1 MFDQQLVKDRQAEL
15 LADAELRRIA
25 RQGPPKEPLVKL
37 RLTIEFQL
45 GRGGRRVPS
54 HLQSEGG

>member
-1 MFDQQLVKDRQAEL
+1 MFYQQLVSDRQAAL
-15 LADAELRRIA
+15 LADAELRRLA
-25 RQGPPKEPLVKL
+25 RQRPRKEPLVSV

-45 GRGGRRVPS
+45 GRRERRVHS